1 MQAQSHR
8 HRSHCQNCGS
18 PLSGEYCSKC
28 GQHDVDYNRS
38 FWHILEDS
46 LEGVLHFD
54 GKFFLSARCLFARP
68 GFLTTEFIAGRRT
81 RYTHPLRV
89 YFFASFLLFTATYLA
104 ARRSGGGHGAP
115 TPPAAAATTPAKAP
129 ENAPASGV
137 HVAVKPLSKAEQDFF
152 TNPVQVSLDSMDSA
166 RVGEFAAEFMHLLPT
181 LLFFCVPLLALV
193 LKLAYVRSGR
203 LYVEHLIFAFHAQ
216 ALAFLCYLVFGATSL
231 VGILLGWNI
240 GAACGGL
247 FVVVLFVLTFLS
259 FRRVY
264 GQGFLKTLF
273 KVLAVGAAYAAIVL
287 VAFALMALGLGT
299 MLAGS

>member
-1 MQAQSHR
+1 MQAQPHR
-8 HRSHCQNCGS
+8 HRSHCQNCGA
-18 PLSGEYCSKC
+18 PLSGEYCSRC

-54 GKFFLSARCLFARP
+54 GKFFLSARYLFSRP

-89 YFFASFLLFTATYLA
+89 YFFASFLLFTATYFASRSSVVKNGA
-104 ARRSGGGHGAP
+104 AI
-115 TPPAAAATTPAKAP
+115 PPSAAATAPAKAP
-129 ENAPASGV
+129 GNAPASGL
-137 HVAVKPLSKAEQDFF
+137 HVAVQPLPKAQQDFF
-152 TNPVQVSLDSMDSA
+152 ANPVQVNIDSKDSA
-166 RVGEFAAEFMHLLPT
+166 RVAEFAAEFKHLLPT

-216 ALAFLCYLVFGATSL
+216 ALAFLCYLVFGATSW
-231 VGILLGWNI
+231 VGTLASWNI
-240 GAACGGL
+240 GPECGGL
-247 FVVVLFVLTFLS
+247 FAVVLLVLTFLA

-264 GQGFLKTLF
+264 GQGFLRTLF
-273 KVLAVGAAYAAIVL
+273 KVFAVGAAYTAIVL
-287 VAFALMALGLGT
+287 VAFGLMAFGLGT
-299 MLAGS
+299 MMMGS